1 MNDFDQIMANANS
14 NTTKSNKSFDKNAWR
29 ERKQQERQEVYDLM
43 DKTADEIKTD
53 INKYKQYLDVQGR
66 FDKYSVGNALVISA
80 TYPNATQIKEFDD
93 WKESGAFIKKGANG
107 IKILEP
113 GDSYTRSDGSSAISY
128 NVKKMFD
135 ISQTTSTQKP
145 RTINY
150 DDRVK
155 LTALLKDC
163 PVDIKAVDE
172 IPNSDKVALWNKEDN
187 VLYVKRGGET
197 YFKQVTKILDKE
209 KTKIVYNSEW
219 LNKMN
224 FKDVLELTGKYTV
237 ARLLER
243 DDFSNR
249 FNNKTPIGVHEFMY
263 PLMQGYD
270 SVAIHADIEIGGT
283 DQTFNLLVGR
293 ELQKDY
299 GQEQQDVIVFPLLVG
314 LDGKEKMSKSLDNY
328 IGIDE
333 EPSIMFEKSMRIPDS
348 CLENYFRLTTDI
360 DTNTYKDWINTDIV
374 DAHRKYAREIIK
386 MYHGEKFIKDA
397 EDKYNAKANKTLSDN
412 IDTIKYNGELPIFI
426 IDLLNELKIVSSKS
440 EGRRL
445 IEQNGI
451 SVNQKKENNINR
463 VITKEDFNDGFI
475 IIQKGKKVFL
485 KVEI

>member
-1 MNDFDQIMANANS
+1 MNNDNNIDIIVRKAVQI
-14 NTTKSNKSFDKNAWR
+14 
-29 ERKQQERQEVYDLM
+29 
-43 DKTADEIKTD
+43 
-53 INKYKQYLDVQGR
+53 
-66 FDKYSVGNALVISA
+66 YSEDTL
-80 TYPNATQIKEFDD
+80 
-93 WKESGAFIKKGANG
+93 
-107 IKILEP
+107 
-113 GDSYTRSDGSSAISY
+113 
-128 NVKKMFD
+128 VKKLKSGKKLVVKFGADPSRPDLHLGHTVPLRVLKMLQDMGHD
-135 ISQTTSTQKP
+135 IVFVIGDFTAMIGDPSGKSKTRPQ
-145 RTINY
+145 
-150 DDRVK
+150 
-155 LTALLKDC
+155 LTFEETRK
-163 PVDIKAVDE
+163 
-172 IPNSDKVALWNKEDN
+172 S
-187 VLYVKRGGET
+187 GET

-314 LDGKEKMSKSLDNY
+314 LDGKEKMSKSLGNY

-333 EPSIMFEKSMRIPDS
+333 EPSIMFEKSIRIPDD
-348 CLENYFRLTTDI
+348 CLEDYFRLTTDI

-374 DAHRKYAREIIK
+374 DAHRKFAREIIK
-386 MYHGEKFIKDA
+386 MYHGEEFIKDA

-412 IDTIKYNGELPIFI
+412 IDTIKFNGELPITL

-451 SVNQKKENNINR
+451 SVNQEKENNVDR
-463 VITKEDFNDGFI
+463 VITKEDFNDGFVV
-475 IIQKGKKVFL
+475 IQKGKKVFL
-485 KVEI
+485 KVTFK

>member
-1 MNDFDQIMANANS
+1 MNNDNNIDIIVRKAVQI
-14 NTTKSNKSFDKNAWR
+14 
-29 ERKQQERQEVYDLM
+29 
-43 DKTADEIKTD
+43 
-53 INKYKQYLDVQGR
+53 
-66 FDKYSVGNALVISA
+66 YSEDTL
-80 TYPNATQIKEFDD
+80 
-93 WKESGAFIKKGANG
+93 
-107 IKILEP
+107 
-113 GDSYTRSDGSSAISY
+113 
-128 NVKKMFD
+128 VKKLKSGKKLVVKFGADPSRPDLHLGHTVPLRVLKMLQDMGHD
-135 ISQTTSTQKP
+135 IVFVIGDFTAMIGDPSGKSKTRPQ
-145 RTINY
+145 
-150 DDRVK
+150 
-155 LTALLKDC
+155 LTFEETRK
-163 PVDIKAVDE
+163 
-172 IPNSDKVALWNKEDN
+172 S
-187 VLYVKRGGET
+187 GET

-299 GQEQQDVIVFPLLVG
+299 EQEQQDVIVFPLLVG

-333 EPSIMFEKSMRIPDS
+333 EPSIMFEKSMRIPDD
-348 CLENYFRLTTDI
+348 CLEDYFRLTTDI

-374 DAHRKYAREIIK
+374 DAHRKFAREIIK
-386 MYHGEKFIKDA
+386 MYHGEEFIKDA

-412 IDTIKYNGELPIFI
+412 IDTIKFNGELPITL
-426 IDLLNELKIVSSKS
+426 IDLLNELKIVLSKS

-451 SVNQKKENNINR
+451 SVNQEKENNVDR

-485 KVEI
+485 KVTFK

>member
-1 MNDFDQIMANANS
+1 MNNDNNIDIIVRKAVQI
-14 NTTKSNKSFDKNAWR
+14 
-29 ERKQQERQEVYDLM
+29 
-43 DKTADEIKTD
+43 
-53 INKYKQYLDVQGR
+53 
-66 FDKYSVGNALVISA
+66 YSEDTL
-80 TYPNATQIKEFDD
+80 
-93 WKESGAFIKKGANG
+93 
-107 IKILEP
+107 
-113 GDSYTRSDGSSAISY
+113 
-128 NVKKMFD
+128 VKKLKSGKKLVVKFGADPSRPDLHLGHTVPLRVLKMLQDMGHD
-135 ISQTTSTQKP
+135 IVFVIGDFTAMIGDPSGKSKTRPQ
-145 RTINY
+145 
-150 DDRVK
+150 
-155 LTALLKDC
+155 LTFEETRK
-163 PVDIKAVDE
+163 
-172 IPNSDKVALWNKEDN
+172 S
-187 VLYVKRGGET
+187 GET

-333 EPSIMFEKSMRIPDS
+333 EPSIMFEKSMRIPDD
-348 CLENYFRLTTDI
+348 CLEDYFRLTTDI

-374 DAHRKYAREIIK
+374 DAHRKFAREIIK
-386 MYHGEKFIKDA
+386 MYHGEEFIKDA

-412 IDTIKYNGELPIFI
+412 IDTIKFNGELPITL

-451 SVNQKKENNINR
+451 SVNQEKENNVDR

-485 KVEI
+485 KVTFK

>member
-1 MNDFDQIMANANS
+1 MNNENNIDIIVRKAVQI
-14 NTTKSNKSFDKNAWR
+14 
-29 ERKQQERQEVYDLM
+29 
-43 DKTADEIKTD
+43 
-53 INKYKQYLDVQGR
+53 
-66 FDKYSVGNALVISA
+66 YSEDTL
-80 TYPNATQIKEFDD
+80 
-93 WKESGAFIKKGANG
+93 
-107 IKILEP
+107 
-113 GDSYTRSDGSSAISY
+113 
-128 NVKKMFD
+128 VKKLKSGKKLVVKFGADPSRPDLHLGHTVPLRVLKMLQDMGHD
-135 ISQTTSTQKP
+135 IVFVIGDFTAMIGDPSGKSKTRPQ
-145 RTINY
+145 
-150 DDRVK
+150 
-155 LTALLKDC
+155 LTFEETRK
-163 PVDIKAVDE
+163 
-172 IPNSDKVALWNKEDN
+172 S
-187 VLYVKRGGET
+187 GET

-333 EPSIMFEKSMRIPDS
+333 EPSIMFEKSMRIPDD
-348 CLENYFRLTTDI
+348 CLEDYFRLTTDI

-374 DAHRKYAREIIK
+374 DAHRKFAREIIK
-386 MYHGEKFIKDA
+386 MYHGEEFIKDA

-412 IDTIKYNGELPIFI
+412 IDTIKFNGELPITL

-451 SVNQKKENNINR
+451 SVNQEKENNVDRI
-463 VITKEDFNDGFI
+463 ITKEDFNDGFI

-485 KVEI
+485 KVTFK